1 MHARIGDVVQP
12 VAQLRVQV
20 VEIAEDA
27 AEKEVLANITKRP
40 LDLALGLG
48 AIGPAGA
55 RVKAVMAGEVDKPTI
70 VDDEAPRV
78 LADDRGL
85 HAIVEDLARRA
96 ADRLQ
101 ARRCGSA
108 RRSADPDG

>member
-1 MHARIGDVVQP
+1 MAKLIVEIF
-12 VAQLRVQV
+12 
-20 VEIAEDA
+20 EIAESA
-27 AEKEVLANITKRP
+27 AEEEVFTDIAKRT

-48 AIGPAGA
+48 AIGLAGA
-55 RVKAVMAGEVDKPTI
+55 RLETIMAGEVDKGAVI
-70 VDDEAPRV
+70 DDKPFGV

-101 ARRCGSA
+101 GGDMTAQDAC
-108 RRSADPDG
+108 RSWWRTKRAQISLE